1 MVATS
6 YRYIVQK
13 AGVRSGHAVVEGTRI
28 GVHDV
33 VAMAKAG
40 ASVDE
45 IVGSTSDRS
54 AESGKRI
61 PGRARAFETGALL
74 SDLANYWKGKA
85 DQDRN
90 HFSYRKEF
98 KAP

>member
-1 MVATS
+1 MIATS

-33 VAMAKAG
+33 VAMTKAG

-45 IVGSTSDRS
+45 IVGSDLGPER
-54 AESGKRI
+54 GKREAKT
-61 PGRARAFETGALL
+61 RASAGL
-74 SDLANYWKGKA
+74 
-85 DQDRN
+85 
-90 HFSYRKEF
+90 
-98 KAP
+98 